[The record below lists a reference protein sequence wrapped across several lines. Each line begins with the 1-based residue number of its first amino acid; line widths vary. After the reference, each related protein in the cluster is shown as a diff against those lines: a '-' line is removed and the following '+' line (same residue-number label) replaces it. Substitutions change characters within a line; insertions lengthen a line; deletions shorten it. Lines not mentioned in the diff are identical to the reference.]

1 MNCVVVVF
9 LFFSF
14 CYRSMGGNENNV
26 SNFPLRL
33 EKTNN
38 NKKKQ
43 PVQKNKRKSREI
55 HISVPFYGIYT
66 YTYLDIYRDS
76 NVRYDAKLFMKVF
89 CGLDD
94 YNCKISN
101 VCSVIVSTIWR
112 YFNKNN
118 CASNNKKKGMKWK
131 LYSFYIV
138 AFWKCFSVYWF
149 THSP

>member
-55 HISVPFYGIYT
+55 HISVPFYIT

-118 CASNNKKKGMKWK
+118 CASNNNKKGMKWK

-149 THSP
+149 TQSP